1 MIDFTSLIQASP
13 VVLGMTEQT
22 PMAVLGKLIDACV
35 AEGRIPADSRDAAF
49 ESVWQRE
56 QSAPTALTNGIAF
69 PHGYVD
75 NLPDLVVSIGVHGEG
90 LEFGAVDHVP
100 TRIFVL
106 LLIPKQGAA
115 GHVRFFAQLS
125 QRLLVES
132 VREHLLVAKTREA
145 AIEALCPPVAA
156 SATVGEVA
164 VPKVM

>member
-13 VVLGMTEQT
+13 VVLGMTEST
-22 PMAVLGKLIDACV
+22 PMAVLDRLIDACIST
-35 AEGRIPADSRDAAF
+35 GRIPADAHDAVF
-49 ESVWQRE
+49 DSVWQRE

-75 NLPDLVVSIGVHGEG
+75 GLQGLEVVIGIHREG
-90 LEFGAVDHVP
+90 IEFGAVDHVP

-125 QRLLVES
+125 QRLLIES

-145 AIEALCPPVAA
+145 AIEALCPPVNGESVA
-156 SATVGEVA
+156 SEAQ
-164 VPKVM
+164 